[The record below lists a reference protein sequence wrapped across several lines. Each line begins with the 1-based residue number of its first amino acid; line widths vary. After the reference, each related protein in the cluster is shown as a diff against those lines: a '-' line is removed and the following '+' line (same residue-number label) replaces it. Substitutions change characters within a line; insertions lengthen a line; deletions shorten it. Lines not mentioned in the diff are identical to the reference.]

1 MDTYGVLSEDVREF
15 VAAYN
20 EAHGWGTDIDTII
33 ESIVDAETV
42 YREKVDDARWWY
54 EENVVVQLGDK
65 YIMYPWAVSTRDMS
79 AQESGWEMCLDE
91 IMFVHAVEKTIIV
104 YE

>member
-1 MDTYGVLSEDVREF
+1 MDTCGVLSEDVREF

-42 YREKVDDARWWY
+42 YREKIADRRWWY
-54 EENVVVQLGDK
+54 EEDAVVELGGRF
-65 YIMYPWAVSTRDMS
+65 IMYPSATSTRDMS
-79 AQESGWEMCLDE
+79 AQESGWEMYLDC
-91 IMFVHAVEKTIIV
+91 IRFVHPVEKTIIV